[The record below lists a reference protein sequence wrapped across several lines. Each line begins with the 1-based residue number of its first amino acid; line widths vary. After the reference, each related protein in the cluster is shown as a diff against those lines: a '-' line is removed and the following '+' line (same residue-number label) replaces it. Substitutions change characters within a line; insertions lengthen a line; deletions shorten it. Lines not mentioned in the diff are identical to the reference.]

1 MTRSRKL
8 QYADRVALQQADQ
21 AIRKDVLR
29 ALVEI
34 ITNSNDS
41 YSRLEDAGL
50 HASGEIIIDVLRKH
64 KNSVIRVRDF
74 AEGMNDLHMD
84 RVVGTYGEATSGLKE
99 DKHVRGMWGRGLKDA
114 IFGLGYGYVNSIK
127 DDHLY
132 RSSLLL
138 KEGVPTFNLD
148 DPIPATEELR
158 EKHGIPEGNGTEL
171 EIIISRED
179 VKMPQFENLRNY
191 LQRHFELRT
200 IMANPARLIILRN
213 LSSLHKVKHEYV
225 LSYKPPKGEMVLDEH
240 FEIEGFPAS
249 ARLQLLRSKI
259 QLSTRGEEG
268 DYADA
273 GLLVISKGTIISLTM
288 LKFENDPYASF
299 FYGSIECDYL
309 HDLLKNDEPVLTATR
324 DGINWTLPFAKAL
337 KQSVESRIEPL
348 VQIERE
354 HALQDEQMKLDKR
367 LRRKLDKTIRELN
380 VIASSELSDGR
391 GQPSDGRDGT
401 MVPEP
406 PAAGLGFVPER
417 VFVQTGQTF
426 TLTLRAGLSGRV
438 HDGATV
444 FVVSDNPEIVVLTP
458 KVQVRALKDHPEVGQ
473 AKVQVEGK
481 QVGNEGV
488 VTAYLSDHKAQAAV
502 QVRSKKEAIDDT
514 QPRKHHGLFSDI
526 RFDDRMDPR
535 QRVYLD
541 RVNSTIV
548 VATAAPSVKLYLDS
562 QHRLD
567 TSEQGQVLLAELIT
581 EAVCREIARQG
592 VESGR
597 FLAPEGAEADAI
609 QSHFIR
615 LQNRYAHLIHE
626 VIVKT
631 DSRE

>member
-1 MTRSRKL
+1 
-8 QYADRVALQQADQ
+8 VALQQADQ
-21 AIRKDVLR
+21 AIRKDVMR
-29 ALVEI
+29 ALVEV

-74 AEGMNDLHMD
+74 AEGMDDVRMD

-127 DDHLY
+127 DDNLY

-138 KEGVPTFNLD
+138 RDGVPTFNLD
-148 DPIPATEELR
+148 EPIPANEELR
-158 EKHGIPEGNGTEL
+158 DKHGIPEKNGTEI
-171 EIIISRED
+171 EIVVSRED
-179 VKMPQFENLRNY
+179 IKMPQFENLRNY

-200 IMANPARLIILRN
+200 IMGNPARLIILRN

-225 LSYKPPKGEMVLDEH
+225 LSFKPPMGEMVLDEQ

-249 ARLQLLRSKI
+249 AHLQLLRSKI

-273 GLLVISKGTIISLTM
+273 GLLVIGRETIISLTM

-299 FYGSIECDYL
+299 FYGSINCDYL

-324 DGINWTLPFAKAL
+324 DGINWTHPFAKAL
-337 KQSVESRIEPL
+337 KNEVETRIEPL
-348 VQIERE
+348 VQVERE
-354 HALQDEQMKLDKR
+354 HAMQDEQMKLDKR
-367 LRRKLDKTIRELN
+367 LRKKLDKTLRELN

-391 GQPSDGRDGT
+391 NQSLDGNRVEAPSA
-401 MVPEP
+401 E
-406 PAAGLGFVPER
+406 LGFVPER
-417 VFVQTGQTF
+417 VYVQTGQTV
-426 TLTLRAGLSGRV
+426 TLTLRAHLNDKV

-444 FVVSDNPEIVVLTP
+444 FVVSDNPEVDVLTP
-458 KVQVRALKDHPEVGQ
+458 KVSIKAMKDHPNVGV
-473 AKVQVEGK
+473 ARVSVEGK

-488 VTAYLSDHKAQAAV
+488 VTAYLSDQKAKAVV
-502 QVRSKKEAIDDT
+502 QVRSKKEAIDDI
-514 QPRKHHGLFSDI
+514 PSKKHHGLFNDI

-548 VATAAPSVKLYLDS
+548 VATAAPSVRIYLDS

-567 TSEQGQVLLAELIT
+567 TSVHGQVLLAELIT

-597 FLAPEGAEADAI
+597 FLAPDGAEADAI

-615 LQNRYAHLIHE
+615 LQNRYAHIIHE
-626 VIVKT
+626 AIVKV
-631 DSRE
+631 E

>member
-41 YSRLEDAGL
+41 YARREDEGL
-50 HASGEIIIDVLRKH
+50 PASGEIIIDVLRKH

-74 AEGMNDLHMD
+74 AEGMDDAHMD

-99 DKHVRGMWGRGLKDA
+99 DMHVRGLWGRGLKDA

-127 DDHLY
+127 DNYLY

-148 DPIPATEELR
+148 DPVPVTEELR
-158 EKHGIPEGNGTEL
+158 EKHGLPEGNGTEI
-171 EIIISRED
+171 EIIVSRED

-213 LSSLHKVKHEYV
+213 LSGLHKVKHEYV
-225 LSYKPPKGEMVLDEH
+225 LSYKPPKGELILDEE
-240 FEIEGFPAS
+240 FEVEGFPAS
-249 ARLQLLRSKI
+249 ARLRLLRSKI

-273 GLLVISKGTIISLTM
+273 GLLVISQGTIIALTM

-309 HDLLKNDEPVLTATR
+309 HELLKNDEPVLTATR
-324 DGINWTLPFAKAL
+324 DGLNWSLPFAKAL
-337 KQSVESRIEPL
+337 KQAVENRIEPL
-348 VQIERE
+348 VQTERE
-354 HALQDEQMKLDKR
+354 HAMQDEQMKLDKR
-367 LRRKLDKTIRELN
+367 LRRKLDQTIRELN
-380 VIASSELSDGR
+380 VIASSELSEGR
-391 GQPSDGRDGT
+391 GGSADGSGI
-401 MVPEP
+401 EP
-406 PAAGLGFVPER
+406 PPSGLGFVSEHIS
-417 VFVQTGQTF
+417 VQTGQRAV
-426 TLTLRAGLSGRV
+426 LTLRVDLQENSR
-438 HDGATV
+438 DGAMV
-444 FVVSDNPEIVVLTP
+444 FVVSDNPEIELLTP
-458 KVQVRALKDHPEVGQ
+458 QVHVKAMKDNPQVGQ
-473 AKVQVEGK
+473 ARIIVEGK
-481 QVGNEGV
+481 QVGNEGL
-488 VTAYLSDHKAQAAV
+488 VTAYLSDQKAQAVV
-502 QVRSKKEAIDDT
+502 QVRSRKDAVDET
-514 QPRKHHGLFSDI
+514 PTRKHHGLFTDI

-548 VATAAPSVKLYLDS
+548 VATAAPSVKRYLDG

-567 TSEQGQVLLAELIT
+567 TSVQGQVLLAELIT

-597 FLAPEGAEADAI
+597 FLAPEGSEADAI

-615 LQNRYAHLIHE
+615 LQNRYAHLIHDVVVTMNE
-626 VIVKT
+626 K
-631 DSRE
+631 

>member
-1 MTRSRKL
+1 MTTSRKL

-21 AIRKDVLR
+21 AIRKDLLR

-64 KNSVIRVRDF
+64 KDSLIRVRDF
-74 AEGMNDLHMD
+74 AEGMDDLRMD
-84 RVVGTYGEATSGLKE
+84 KVVGTYGEATSGLKE

-127 DDHLY
+127 DDNLY

-138 KEGVPTFNLD
+138 KDGVPTFNLY
-148 DPIPATEELR
+148 DPIPADEELR
-158 EKHGIPEGNGTEL
+158 EKHGIPERNGTEI
-171 EIIISRED
+171 EIIVSRED

-200 IMANPARLIILRN
+200 IMGNPARLIILRN

-225 LSYKPPKGEMVLDEH
+225 LSFKPPKGEMVLDEQ

-249 ARLQLLRSKI
+249 AHLQLLRSKI

-273 GLLVISKGTIISLTM
+273 GLLVISKETIISLTM

-299 FYGSIECDYL
+299 FYGSINCDYL

-324 DGINWTLPFAKAL
+324 DGINWTHPFAKAL
-337 KQSVESRIEPL
+337 KHEVETRIEPL
-348 VQIERE
+348 VQVERE
-354 HALQDEQMKLDKR
+354 HAMQDEQMKLDKR
-367 LRRKLDKTIRELN
+367 LRKKLDKTLRELN

-391 GQPSDGRDGT
+391 SQSSDGKR
-401 MVPEP
+401 VEP
-406 PAAGLGFVPER
+406 PPAGLEFVPER
-417 VFVQTGQTF
+417 VYVQTGQTV
-426 TLTLRAGLSGRV
+426 TLTLRAHLNDRV
-438 HDGATV
+438 YDGATI
-444 FVVSDNPEIVVLTP
+444 FVVSDNPEVDVLTP
-458 KVQVRALKDHPEVGQ
+458 KVSIKAMKDQPHIGV
-473 AKVQVEGK
+473 ARVSVEGK

-488 VTAYLSDHKAQAAV
+488 VTAYLSDQKAKAVV
-502 QVRSKKEAIDDT
+502 QVRSKKEAIDDA
-514 QPRKHHGLFSDI
+514 PSKKHHGLFNDI

-548 VATAAPSVKLYLDS
+548 VATAAPSVRIYLDS

-567 TSEQGQVLLAELIT
+567 TSVQGQVLLAELIT

-597 FLAPEGAEADAI
+597 FLAPDGAEADAI

-615 LQNRYAHLIHE
+615 LQNRYAHIIHE
-626 VIVKT
+626 AIVKV
-631 DSRE
+631 E

>member
-1 MTRSRKL
+1 MTTSRRL

-21 AIRKDVLR
+21 AIRKDVMR
-29 ALVEI
+29 ALVEV

-74 AEGMNDLHMD
+74 AEGMDDVQMD

-127 DDHLY
+127 DDNLY

-138 KEGVPTFNLD
+138 KDGVPTFNLYE
-148 DPIPATEELR
+148 PIPADDELR
-158 EKHGIPEGNGTEL
+158 EKHGIPEKNGTEI
-171 EIIISRED
+171 EIVVSRED
-179 VKMPQFENLRNY
+179 IKMPQFENLRNY

-200 IMANPARLIILRN
+200 IMGNPARLIILRN

-225 LSYKPPKGEMVLDEH
+225 LSFKPPKGEMVLDEQ

-249 ARLQLLRSKI
+249 AHLQLLRSKI

-273 GLLVISKGTIISLTM
+273 GLLVISKETIISLTM
-288 LKFENDPYASF
+288 LKFENDPYAAF
-299 FYGSIECDYL
+299 FYGSINCDYL

-324 DGINWTLPFAKAL
+324 DGINWTHPFAKAL
-337 KQSVESRIEPL
+337 KHEVEARIEPL
-348 VQIERE
+348 VQVERE
-354 HALQDEQMKLDKR
+354 HAMQDEQMKLDKR
-367 LRRKLDKTIRELN
+367 LRKKLDKTLRELN

-391 GQPSDGRDGT
+391 SQSSDGKR
-401 MVPEP
+401 VEP
-406 PAAGLGFVPER
+406 PPAGLEFVPER
-417 VFVQTGQTF
+417 VYVQTGQTV
-426 TLTLRAGLSGRV
+426 TLTVRAHLNDRV

-444 FVVSDNPEIVVLTP
+444 FVVSDNPEVDVLTP
-458 KVQVRALKDHPEVGQ
+458 KVSIKAMKDHPNVGV
-473 AKVQVEGK
+473 AKVNVEGK

-488 VTAYLSDHKAQAAV
+488 LTAYLSDQKAKAVV
-502 QVRSKKEAIDDT
+502 QVRSKKETIDDT
-514 QPRKHHGLFSDI
+514 PSKKHHGLFNDI

-548 VATAAPSVKLYLDS
+548 VATAAPSVRIYLDS
-562 QHRLD
+562 QQRLD
-567 TSEQGQVLLAELIT
+567 TSVHGQVLLAELIT

-597 FLAPEGAEADAI
+597 FLAPDGAEADAI

-615 LQNRYAHLIHE
+615 LQNRYAHIIHE
-626 VIVKT
+626 AIVKV
-631 DSRE
+631 E

>member
-1 MTRSRKL
+1 MPISRKL

-41 YSRLEDAGL
+41 YSRLDDAGL
-50 HASGEIIIDVLRKH
+50 PVSGEIIIDILRKR

-74 AEGMNDLHMD
+74 AEGMDDARMD
-84 RVVGTYGEATSGLKE
+84 VVVGTYGEATSGLKE
-99 DKHVRGMWGRGLKDA
+99 DLHVRGMWGRGLKDA
-114 IFGLGYGYVNSIK
+114 IFGLGYGYVNSIRNDK
-127 DDHLY
+127 LY

-138 KEGVPTFNLD
+138 KEGVPTFDLEE
-148 DPIPATEELR
+148 PIPAADELR
-158 EKHGIPEGNGTEL
+158 DKHGIPEGNGTE
-171 EIIISRED
+171 IDIAVSRDD

-200 IMANPARLIILRN
+200 IMGNPERLIILRN

-225 LSYKPPKGEMVLDEH
+225 LSYKPPVGEKVLDEH
-240 FEIEGFPAS
+240 FEVEGFPAS
-249 ARLQLLRSKI
+249 ARLQLLRSNI

-273 GLLVISKGTIISLTM
+273 GLLVISGGTVIALTM

-299 FYGSIECDYL
+299 FYGSLECDYL

-337 KQSVESRIEPL
+337 KQAVEDRIEPL

-380 VIASSELSDGR
+380 VIASSELSDR
-391 GQPSDGRDGT
+391 RAALSDGRK
-401 MVPEP
+401 PEP
-406 PAAGLGFVPER
+406 PPSGLGFVPER
-417 VFVQTGQTF
+417 VFVQTGQTI
-426 TLTLRAGLSGRV
+426 TLNLRAYLS
-438 HDGATV
+438 DSIQNEATV
-444 FVVSDNPEIVVLTP
+444 FVVSDNPEVEVLTP
-458 KVQVRALKDHPEVGQ
+458 KVQIHAVKDHPEIGI
-473 AKVQVEGK
+473 AKVHVEGR
-481 QVGNEGV
+481 QVGSEGV
-488 VTAYLSDHKAQAAV
+488 VTAYLSDQKAQAVV
-502 QVRSKKEAIDDT
+502 QVRSRKEELEDA
-514 QPRKHHGLFSDI
+514 QPKKHHGLFNDI

-548 VATAAPSVKLYLDS
+548 VATAAPSVKRYLDS
-562 QHRLD
+562 KHRLD
-567 TSEQGQVLLAELIT
+567 TSTQGQVLLAELIT

-597 FLAPEGAEADAI
+597 FLAPEGSEADAI

-615 LQNRYAHLIHE
+615 LQNRYAHLIHN
-626 VIVKT
+626 VIVTK
-631 DSRE
+631 E

>member
-1 MTRSRKL
+1 MTVSRKL

-41 YSRLEDAGL
+41 YARLEDAGIQV
-50 HASGEIIIDVLRKH
+50 SGEIIIDILRKR

-74 AEGMNDLHMD
+74 AEGMDDVHMD

-127 DDHLY
+127 DDMLY

-138 KEGVPTFNLD
+138 KEGVPTFDLD
-148 DPIPATEELR
+148 EPIPATDELKS
-158 EKHGIPEGNGTEL
+158 KHGIPEGNGTEI
-171 EIIISRED
+171 EIIVSRDD
-179 VKMPQFENLRNY
+179 VKMPQFDNLRNY

-200 IMANPARLIILRN
+200 IMANQSRLILLRN
-213 LSSLHKVKHEYV
+213 LASAHKVKDEYI
-225 LSYKPPKGEMVLDEH
+225 LSYKPPKGEMVLNEQ

-249 ARLQLLRSKI
+249 AHLQLLRSKI

-273 GLLVISKGTIISLTM
+273 GLLVISQSTVVSLTM

-299 FYGSIECDYL
+299 FYGSIRCDYL

-324 DGINWTLPFAKAL
+324 DGINWTLPFTRAL
-337 KQSVESRIEPL
+337 KQAIESRIEPL
-348 VQIERE
+348 VQTERE
-354 HALQDEQMKLDKR
+354 HAMHDEQMKLDKR
-367 LRRKLDKTIRELN
+367 LRKKLDKTIRELN
-380 VIASSELSDGR
+380 TIATSELSDRVGTS
-391 GQPSDGRDGT
+391 SDGKGI
-401 MVPEP
+401 EP
-406 PAAGLGFVPER
+406 PLAGLGFVPER
-417 VFVQTGQTF
+417 VFVQTGQTV
-426 TLTLRAGLSGRV
+426 TLTLRAYLSRKI

-444 FVVSDNPEIVVLTP
+444 FVVSDNPEVDVLTP
-458 KVQVRALKDHPEVGQ
+458 KVQIKALKDHPEIGAV
-473 AKVQVEGK
+473 KVHVEGK
-481 QVGNEGV
+481 QVGNEGA
-488 VTAYLSDHKAQAAV
+488 VTAYLGDQKAQALV
-502 QVRSKKEAIDDT
+502 QVRSRKEALDDT
-514 QPRKHHGLFSDI
+514 QPRKHHGLFTDI

-541 RVNSTIV
+541 RVNSNIV
-548 VATAAPSVKLYLDS
+548 IATAAPSVKIYLDS
-562 QHRLD
+562 QNRLD
-567 TSEQGQVLLAELIT
+567 TSVQGQVLLAELIT

-592 VESGR
+592 VESGK

-626 VIVKT
+626 AIVTIK
-631 DSRE
+631 

>member
-1 MTRSRKL
+1 MIRSRKL

-41 YSRLEDAGL
+41 YSRLEDASLPAG
-50 HASGEIIIDVLRKH
+50 GEIIIDILRRH

-74 AEGMNDLHMD
+74 AEGMDDVRMD

-99 DKHVRGMWGRGLKDA
+99 DMHVRGMWGRGLKDA

-127 DDHLY
+127 EDNIY

-148 DPIPATEELR
+148 DSVSATEEPR
-158 EKHGIPEGNGTEL
+158 YKHGIPDGNGTEI
-171 EIIISRED
+171 EIVVSRED

-200 IMANPARLIILRN
+200 IMANPGRLIILRN
-213 LSSLHKVKHEYV
+213 LSSPNKIRHEYV
-225 LSYKPPKGEMVLDEH
+225 LSYKPPRGELVLDEQ

-273 GLLVISKGTIISLTM
+273 GLLVMSQGTIISLTM

-337 KQSVESRIEPL
+337 KQAVESRIEPL
-348 VQIERE
+348 VQVERE
-354 HALQDEQMKLDKR
+354 HAMQDEQLKLDKR
-367 LRRKLDKTIRELN
+367 LRKKINKTIRELN
-380 VIASSELSDGR
+380 VIASSELSDAR
-391 GQPSDGRDGT
+391 GQPSDGKGDA
-401 MVPEP
+401 MAPEP
-406 PAAGLGFVPER
+406 PSAGFEFVPER
-417 VFVQTGQTF
+417 VFVQTGQTA
-426 TLTLRAGLSGRV
+426 TLNLRAKLSSRV
-438 HDGATV
+438 HEGTAV
-444 FVVSDNPEIVVLTP
+444 FVVSDNPEVEVLTP
-458 KVQVRALKDHPEVGQ
+458 KVFIKAIQDHSNVGI

-481 QVGNEGV
+481 QVGNESV
-488 VTAYLSDHKAQAAV
+488 VTAYLSDQKAQAVV
-502 QVRSKKEAIDDT
+502 QVRSRKEAVDDT
-514 QPRKHHGLFSDI
+514 PSRKHHGLFTDI

-548 VATAAPSVKLYLDS
+548 IATAAPSVKLYLDS

-615 LQNRYAHLIHE
+615 LQNRYAHMIHNA
-626 VIVKT
+626 IVKL
-631 DSRE
+631 E

>member
-1 MTRSRKL
+1 MPISRKL

-41 YSRLEDAGL
+41 YSRLEDSGKP
-50 HASGEIIIDVLRKH
+50 ASGEIIIDVWRKH

-74 AEGMNDLHMD
+74 AEGLDDARMD
-84 RVVGTYGEATSGLKE
+84 KVVGTYGEATSGLKE
-99 DKHVRGMWGRGLKDA
+99 DLHVRGMWGRGLKDA
-114 IFGLGYGYVNSIK
+114 IFGLGYGYVNSIRK
-127 DDHLY
+127 DTLY

-138 KEGVPTFNLD
+138 KDGVPTFELD
-148 DPIPATEELR
+148 EPIPATEELR
-158 EKHGIPEGNGTEL
+158 EKYGIPEGNGTVI
-171 EIIISRED
+171 EIILSRED
-179 VKMPQFENLRNY
+179 IKMPRFENLRNY

-200 IMANPARLIILRN
+200 IMANQSRLIILRN
-213 LSSLHKVKHEYV
+213 LAGADKVKDEYV
-225 LSYKPPKGEMVLDEH
+225 LSYKPPKGEKILDEQ
-240 FEIEGFPAS
+240 FEIEGYPAS
-249 ARLQLLRSKI
+249 AHLQLLRSNI

-273 GLLVISKGTIISLTM
+273 GLLVVSQGTVISLTM

-299 FYGSIECDYL
+299 FYGSLECDYL

-324 DGINWTLPFAKAL
+324 DGINWSLPFAKAL

-348 VQIERE
+348 VQVERE
-354 HALQDEQMKLDKR
+354 HAIQDEQIKLDKQ
-367 LRRKLDKTIRELN
+367 LRRKLDKTVRELN
-380 VIASSELSDGR
+380 VIASSELSER
-391 GQPSDGRDGT
+391 RTTSDGK
-401 MVPEP
+401 PEP
-406 PAAGLGFVPER
+406 PPSGLEFASVR
-417 VFVQTGQTF
+417 MFVQTGQQV
-426 TLTLRAGLSGRV
+426 TLTLRAHLSEKI
-438 HDGATV
+438 HNGATV
-444 FVVSDNPEIVVLTP
+444 FVVSNNPEVDVLTP
-458 KVQVRALKDHPEVGQ
+458 KIQVNALKEHSEIGI
-473 AKVQVEGK
+473 AKIQVEGK
-481 QVGNEGV
+481 QVGNEGI
-488 VTAYLSDHKAQAAV
+488 VTAYMGDQKAQVVV
-502 QVRSKKEAIDDT
+502 QVRSRKEEVEDT
-514 QPRKHHGLFSDI
+514 PARKHHGLFTDI

-548 VATAAPSVKLYLDS
+548 VATAAPSVKRYLDG

-567 TSEQGQVLLAELIT
+567 TSTQGQVLLAELIT

-597 FLAPEGAEADAI
+597 FLAPEGSEADAI

-615 LQNRYAHLIHE
+615 LQNRYAHLVHD
-626 VIVKT
+626 VIVTK
-631 DSRE
+631 E

>member
-1 MTRSRKL
+1 LTRSRKL

-21 AIRKDVLR
+21 AIRKDILR

-41 YSRLEDAGL
+41 YSRLEDAGM
-50 HASGEIIIDVLRKH
+50 HAGGEIIIDIWRKH

-74 AEGMNDLHMD
+74 AEGMDDTHMD
-84 RVVGTYGEATSGLKE
+84 KVVGTYGEATSGLKE
-99 DKHVRGMWGRGLKDA
+99 DMHVRGMWGRGLKDA

-127 DDHLY
+127 GDALY

-138 KEGVPTFNLD
+138 KDGVPTFNLD
-148 DPIPATEELR
+148 DALNATEEFR
-158 EKHGIPEGNGTEL
+158 EKHGIPDGNGTEI
-171 EIIISRED
+171 EIIVSRED

-200 IMANPARLIILRN
+200 IMANPGRLIILRN
-213 LSSLHKVKHEYV
+213 LSGPNRVRHEYV
-225 LSYKPPKGEMVLDEH
+225 LSYKPPRGEMVLDEH

-249 ARLQLLRSKI
+249 AHLQLLRSKI

-273 GLLVISKGTIISLTM
+273 GLLVISQGTIISLTM

-299 FYGSIECDYL
+299 FYGSIQCDYL

-324 DGINWTLPFAKAL
+324 DGINWSLPFAKAL
-337 KQSVESRIEPL
+337 KQAVESRIEPL
-348 VQIERE
+348 VQTERE
-354 HALQDEQMKLDKR
+354 HAMHDEQMRLDKR
-367 LRRKLDKTIRELN
+367 LRRKLDKTIREMN
-380 VIASSELSDGR
+380 TIASSELSDGR
-391 GQPSDGRDGT
+391 DHSSDGKGI
-401 MVPEP
+401 EP
-406 PAAGLGFVPER
+406 PPAGLGFVSER
-417 VFVQTGQTF
+417 VFVQTGRTI
-426 TLTLRAGLSGRV
+426 TLTLRAKL
-438 HDGATV
+438 HEKTHEGATI
-444 FVVSDNPEIVVLTP
+444 FVVSDNPEIDVLTP
-458 KVQVRALKDHPEVGQ
+458 KVQIKALKDHPHIGQ
-473 AKVQVEGK
+473 AKVIVEGK

-488 VTAYLSDHKAQAAV
+488 VTAYLSDQKAKTLV
-502 QVRSKKEAIDDT
+502 QVRSRKEAIDDT
-514 QPRKHHGLFSDI
+514 PSKKHHGLFADI

-541 RVNSTIV
+541 RVTSNIV
-548 VATAAPSVKLYLDS
+548 VATAAPSVKRYLDS
-562 QHRLD
+562 QNRLD

-592 VESGR
+592 VESGK

-615 LQNRYAHLIHE
+615 LQNRYAHIIHE
-626 VIVKT
+626 VIVKL
-631 DSRE
+631 E

>member
-1 MTRSRKL
+1 MPISRKL

-41 YSRLEDAGL
+41 YSRLEDADKP
-50 HASGEIIIDVLRKH
+50 ASGEIIIDVWRKH

-74 AEGMNDLHMD
+74 AEGMDDVRMD
-84 RVVGTYGEATSGLKE
+84 KVVGTYGEATSGLKQ
-99 DKHVRGMWGRGLKDA
+99 DLHVRGMWGRGLKDA
-114 IFGLGYGYVNSIK
+114 IFGLGYGYVISIR
-127 DDHLY
+127 DDMFY

-138 KEGVPTFNLD
+138 KDGVPTFDLD
-148 DPIPATEELR
+148 EPIPATEELR
-158 EKHGIPEGNGTEL
+158 VKHGIPDGNGTVI
-171 EIIISRED
+171 EIIVSRVD
-179 VKMPQFENLRNY
+179 IKMPQFENLRNY

-200 IMANPARLIILRN
+200 IMGNQSRLIILR
-213 LSSLHKVKHEYV
+213 SLAGSDKIKDEHV
-225 LSYKPPKGEMVLDEH
+225 LSYKPPKGEKVLDEK
-240 FEIEGFPAS
+240 FEIEGYPAS
-249 ARLQLLRSKI
+249 ARLQLLRSSI

-273 GLLVISKGTIISLTM
+273 GLLVISQSTVISLTM

-337 KQSVESRIEPL
+337 KQAVENRIEPL
-348 VQIERE
+348 VQVERE
-354 HALQDEQMKLDKR
+354 HAMQDEQMKLDKR
-367 LRRKLDKTIRELN
+367 LRKKLDKTIRELN
-380 VIASSELSDGR
+380 VIASSELSER
-391 GQPSDGRDGT
+391 SSTPSDGKQ
-401 MVPEP
+401 EP
-406 PAAGLGFVPER
+406 PPAGLEFAPAR
-417 VFVQTGQTF
+417 VFVQTGQMIS
-426 TLTLRAGLSGRV
+426 LMLRAKLSPRIA
-438 HDGATV
+438 DGATV
-444 FVVSDNPEIVVLTP
+444 FIVSDNSEVDVLTP
-458 KVQVRALKDHPEVGQ
+458 KVQIKAVNDRSDIGI
-473 AKVQVEGK
+473 AKIQVEGK
-481 QVGNEGV
+481 QVGNEATI
-488 VTAYLSDHKAQAAV
+488 TAYLGDHKAQAVV
-502 QVRSKKEAIDDT
+502 QVRSRKETPDDT
-514 QPRKHHGLFSDI
+514 QPKKHHGLFNDI

-548 VATAAPSVKLYLDS
+548 VATAAPSVKRYLDG

-567 TSEQGQVLLAELIT
+567 TSVQGQVLLAELIT

-597 FLAPEGAEADAI
+597 FLAPEGAEADAV

-626 VIVKT
+626 TIVT
-631 DSRE
+631 AET

>member
-1 MTRSRKL
+1 MIKSRKL

-41 YSRLEDAGL
+41 YSRLEDAGSP
-50 HASGEIIIDVLRKH
+50 ASGEIIIDILRKH
-64 KNSVIRVRDF
+64 KSSVIRVRDF

-84 RVVGTYGEATSGLKE
+84 KVVGTYGEATSGLKE

-127 DDHLY
+127 EDNLY

-158 EKHGIPEGNGTEL
+158 EKHGIPEGDGTEI
-171 EIIISRED
+171 EIVVSRQD
-179 VKMPQFENLRNY
+179 IKMPQFENLRNY

-200 IMANPARLIILRN
+200 IMGNPGRLIILRN
-213 LSSLHKVKHEYV
+213 LSSPDKVKHEYV
-225 LSYKPPKGEMVLDEH
+225 LSYKPPKGEMVLDEQ

-273 GLLVISKGTIISLTM
+273 GLLVISEGTIISLTM

-337 KQSVESRIEPL
+337 KQAIETRIEPL

-354 HALQDEQMKLDKR
+354 HALQDEQLKLDKR

-380 VIASSELSDGR
+380 VIASSELSDGKS
-391 GQPSDGRDGT
+391 PSPDGK
-401 MVPEP
+401 PEP
-406 PAAGLGFVPER
+406 PPSGPEFAPAR
-417 VFVQTGQTF
+417 IYVQTGQKI
-426 TLTLRAGLSGRV
+426 TLTLRTHLSESIL
-438 HDGATV
+438 DGATV
-444 FVVSDNPEIVVLTP
+444 FVVSDNPEVDVLTP
-458 KVQVRALKDHPEVGQ
+458 KVHVRALKDHPEVGI
-473 AKVQVEGK
+473 AKIQVEGK

-488 VTAYLSDHKAQAAV
+488 VTAYLSDQKAQVPV
-502 QVRSKKEAIDDT
+502 QVRSRKEAVDDV

-541 RVNSTIV
+541 RVDSTIV
-548 VATAAPSVKLYLDS
+548 VATAAPSVKRYLDG
-562 QHRLD
+562 QRRLD
-567 TSEQGQVLLAELIT
+567 TSAQGQVLLAELIA

-597 FLAPEGAEADAI
+597 FLAPEGSEADAI

-626 VIVKT
+626 VIVT
-631 DSRE
+631 SE

>member
-1 MTRSRKL
+1 MAISRKL
-8 QYADRVALQQADQ
+8 QYADRVAIQQADQ

-41 YSRLEDAGL
+41 YSRLEDADL
-50 HASGEIIIDVLRKH
+50 PVSGEIIIDIWRKH

-74 AEGMNDLHMD
+74 AEGMDDARMD
-84 RVVGTYGEATSGLKE
+84 KVVGTYGEATSGLKE

-114 IFGLGYGYVNSIK
+114 IFGLGYGYVNSIRG
-127 DDHLY
+127 DMLY
-132 RSSLLL
+132 HSALLL
-138 KEGVPTFNLD
+138 KDGVPTFGLD
-148 DPIPATEELR
+148 EPVPVTDELR
-158 EKHGIPEGNGTEL
+158 DKYGIPEGNGTVI
-171 EIIISRED
+171 EIIVSRAD
-179 VKMPQFENLRNY
+179 IKMPQFENLRNY

-200 IMANPARLIILRN
+200 IMGNQSRLIILRN
-213 LSSLHKVKHEYV
+213 LAGADKVKNEHV
-225 LSYKPPKGEMVLDEH
+225 LSYKPPMGEKVLDEQ
-240 FEIEGFPAS
+240 FEIEGYPAS
-249 ARLQLLRSKI
+249 AHLQLLRSNI

-273 GLLVISKGTIISLTM
+273 GLLVISQTTVISLTM

-337 KQSVESRIEPL
+337 KHAVETRIEPL

-354 HALQDEQMKLDKR
+354 HALQDEQMRLDKR

-380 VIASSELSDGR
+380 TIASSELSDGR
-391 GQPSDGRDGT
+391 GAPSDGRGI
-401 MVPEP
+401 EP
-406 PAAGLGFVPER
+406 PPSGLGFVPER
-417 VFVQTGQTF
+417 VFVQTGQTV
-426 TLTLRAGLSGRV
+426 TLNLRVKLSTRV
-438 HDGATV
+438 HDDATV
-444 FVVSDNPEIVVLTP
+444 FVVSNNPEVEVLTP
-458 KVQVRALKDHPEVGQ
+458 KVQVKSFKEHSDIGVARI
-473 AKVQVEGK
+473 QVEGR
-481 QVGNEGV
+481 QVGNEGT
-488 VTAYLSDHKAQAAV
+488 VTAYLGDQKAEALV
-502 QVRSKKEAIDDT
+502 QVRSRKEALDDT
-514 QPRKHHGLFSDI
+514 QPKKHHGLFNDI

-548 VATAAPSVKLYLDS
+548 VATAAPSVRRYLDS

-567 TSEQGQVLLAELIT
+567 TSTQGQVLLAELIT

-626 VIVKT
+626 TIVT
-631 DSRE
+631 ME

>member
-1 MTRSRKL
+1 MAISRKL

-41 YSRLEDAGL
+41 YSRLEDAGKPVT
-50 HASGEIIIDVLRKH
+50 GEIIIDVWRKH
-64 KNSVIRVRDF
+64 KNSLIRVRDF
-74 AEGMNDLHMD
+74 AEGMDDARMD
-84 RVVGTYGEATSGLKE
+84 KVVGTYGEATSGLKE
-99 DKHVRGMWGRGLKDA
+99 DLHVRGMWGRGLKDA
-114 IFGLGYGYVNSIK
+114 IFGLGYGYVISIRN
-127 DDHLY
+127 DMLY

-138 KEGVPTFNLD
+138 KDGVPTFGLD
-148 DPIPATEELR
+148 EPVPATEELR
-158 EKHGIPEGNGTEL
+158 TKYGIPDGNGTVI
-171 EIIISRED
+171 EIIVSRVD

-200 IMANPARLIILRN
+200 IMGNQSRLIILR
-213 LSSLHKVKHEYV
+213 SLVGSDKIKDEHV
-225 LSYKPPKGEMVLDEH
+225 LSYKPPKGEMVLDEQ
-240 FEIEGFPAS
+240 FEIEGYPA
-249 ARLQLLRSKI
+249 AVHLQLLRSNI

-273 GLLVISKGTIISLTM
+273 GLIVISQSTVISLTM
-288 LKFENDPYASF
+288 LKFENDPYAAF

-337 KQSVESRIEPL
+337 KQAVEGRIEPL
-348 VQIERE
+348 VQVERE
-354 HALQDEQMKLDKR
+354 HAMQDEQMKLDKR
-367 LRRKLDKTIRELN
+367 LRKKLDKAIRELN
-380 VIASSELSDGR
+380 VIASSELSDR
-391 GQPSDGRDGT
+391 QTISSDGKQ
-401 MVPEP
+401 EP
-406 PAAGLGFVPER
+406 PPAGLEFVSER
-417 VFVQTGQTF
+417 VFVQTGQTV
-426 TLTLRAGLSGRV
+426 TLTLRAHLSEKIPN
-438 HDGATV
+438 GARAL
-444 FVVSDNPEIVVLTP
+444 VVSNNPEVDVLTP
-458 KVQVRALKDHPEVGQ
+458 GVHINALKDRSDIGV

-481 QVGNEGV
+481 QVGNESV
-488 VTAYLSDHKAQAAV
+488 VTAYVGDQKAQALV
-502 QVRSKKEAIDDT
+502 QVRSRKETVDDT
-514 QPRKHHGLFSDI
+514 QPKKHHGLFNDI

-548 VATAAPSVKLYLDS
+548 VATAAPSVKRYLDG

-567 TSEQGQVLLAELIT
+567 TSMQGQVLLAELIT

-626 VIVKT
+626 TIVT
-631 DSRE
+631 LES